1 MLEDP
6 YSATGRVLSRQLEWG
21 QAYAKY
27 GTNLSGRRNIGL
39 KMPHW
44 NPLNCESDRSAEP
57 QAERRFECS
66 LKPESRRDGLA
77 ALVFTGLIHVF
88 NGLDYHPLQPYV
100 TGFDVPLFGVSQ
112 VLSMMVVF
120 LGGYAAIRKLLLR
133 DADARDWFLISMVA
147 VTLAATMIVAV
158 ETRFGVLATASLS
171 LLALEL
177 VLNGKLNAREWL
189 PLGFGLALFLVVS
202 GLLSVYVLALS
213 GATAP

>member
-1 MLEDP
+1 
-6 YSATGRVLSRQLEWG
+6 
-21 QAYAKY
+21 
-27 GTNLSGRRNIGL
+27 
-39 KMPHW
+39 
-44 NPLNCESDRSAEP
+44 
-57 QAERRFECS
+57 
-66 LKPESRRDGLA
+66 
-77 ALVFTGLIHVF
+77 
-88 NGLDYHPLQPYV
+88 
-100 TGFDVPLFGVSQ
+100 
-112 VLSMMVVF
+112 MMVVF
-120 LGGYAAIRKLLLR
+120 PGGYAAIRKLLLR
-133 DADARDWFLISMVA
+133 DADARNWFLISMVA